1 MNKLLLCTVYLV
13 ILVTLPSHTRAVDT
27 LDFELK
33 PAGIEQSVEHE
44 AVSEGMLDESNDQ
57 NID

>member
-1 MNKLLLCTVYLV
+1 MLSVHTICCIAVL
-13 ILVTLPSHTRAVDT
+13 TLFQPGLATET

-44 AVSEGMLDESNDQ
+44 AVSKMN
-57 NID
+57 